1 MTIVLKFNKKNPDQ
15 YYSVNDITF
24 PKDDDVYG
32 VLFEI
37 IQNYDLEQLC
47 SFLSEEW
54 PLKYGE
60 AVNMMIGEGY
70 LPDNFEEDKSEL
82 SELYNEDL
90 FYALCKYPLNSISYF
105 SDQFSSGT
113 QDTDAMLKKVCS
125 YINDNV
131 SSDSGSD
138 KEFDPVAE
146 LDTLMKQFDDL
157 NNSK

>member
-1 MTIVLKFNKKNPDQ
+1 
-15 YYSVNDITF
+15 
-24 PKDDDVYG
+24 
-32 VLFEI
+32 
-37 IQNYDLEQLC
+37 
-47 SFLSEEW
+47 
-54 PLKYGE
+54 
-60 AVNMMIGEGY
+60 MMIGEGY
-70 LPDNFEEDKSEL
+70 LPDNFEEDRSEL

-131 SSDSGSD
+131 STDCGSD

-146 LDTLMKQFDDL
+146 LDALMKQFDDP

>member
-1 MTIVLKFNKKNPDQ
+1 MNIVLKFNKKNPEQ

-37 IQNYDLEQLC
+37 VQNYDLEHLC

-60 AVNMMIGEGY
+60 AVNMMIREGY
-70 LPDNFEEDKSEL
+70 LPENFDEDRSEL
-82 SELYNEDL
+82 IQLFNEDL

-105 SDQFSSGT
+105 SDKFSSGT
-113 QDTDAMLKKVCS
+113 QETDAMLKKICS

-131 SSDSGSD
+131 SIDSSSD
-138 KEFDPVAE
+138 KKFDPVAE
-146 LDTLMKQFDDL
+146 LDALMKQFEDL